1 MKLFVSDFDRTFYV
15 NHEISHENIEAV
27 KMWQQRGNL
36 FLIATGR
43 ELTSLDSELN
53 KYSVSPDFYICN
65 NGAAIYDKNQTLLYH
80 KSIVREV
87 GREVVEYIH
96 SHYENSIGISSLDTK
111 YKINECCGVN
121 TQNGFSMALEIEE
134 ITKIAEF
141 VQIHKK
147 FSNKELVQK
156 LAYDLEEKY
165 SESVSIFL
173 NVMNVDIVALNVS
186 KATAIDFIATVVD
199 VRREEIYVMGD
210 SYNDIDMIRAYD
222 GFAMLSAED
231 VIKSSA
237 KGVYESVAACMK
249 DVCK

>member
-15 NHEISHENIEAV
+15 NHEISRENIEAV

-43 ELTSLDSELN
+43 ELTSLDSELK

-65 NGAAIYDKNQTLLYH
+65 NGGAIYDKNQNLLYH
-80 KSIVREV
+80 KSIASEV
-87 GREVVEYIH
+87 GREVVEFIH
-96 SHYENSIGISSLDTK
+96 SRYENSIGISSLDTK
-111 YKINECCGVN
+111 YKINERCGVN
-121 TQNGFSMALEIEE
+121 TQNGFSMTLEIEE
-134 ITKIAEF
+134 ITEIDEF

-147 FSNKELVQK
+147 FSDKELVEK
-156 LAYDLEEKY
+156 LAYDLEEKF
-165 SESVSIFL
+165 SESVSVFP

-186 KATAIDFIATVVD
+186 KAMAIDFIATVVD
-199 VRREEIYVMGD
+199 VRREGIYVMGD
-210 SYNDIDMIRAYD
+210 SYNDIAMIRAYD

-237 KGVYESVAACMK
+237 KDVYESVAACMK
-249 DVCK
+249 DVCE